1 MPGCARRV
9 RPAYSRTLCLP
20 CLKAGFFCFYTTAT
34 DLFMSSFLFLHFCDD
49 VFELL
54 GLYFSAFTLS
64 RVSSGGFL
72 PLPSKPPQGSHTAST
87 GLVCGFAGVVP
98 YPASKTAHKA
108 AQGRVWFLPRT
119 NLPLPLK
126 GEGLGIILVGFVGVF
141 TQRSPV
147 LFRRKRRILRIR
159 GLLSAVAT
167 GNCWSQTAHTAS
179 TGPVW
184 GFPGVVSLP
193 CPQNRTQGRTGA
205 SLVLARWLAL
215 VRRIVLPFGNPV

>member
-1 MPGCARRV
+1 
-9 RPAYSRTLCLP
+9 
-20 CLKAGFFCFYTTAT
+20 
-34 DLFMSSFLFLHFCDD
+34 MSSFLFLHFCDD

-72 PLPSKPPQGSHTAST
+72 PLPSKPPQLAHTAST
-87 GLVCGFAGVVP
+87 GRVCCFGGVVP
-98 YPASKTAHKA
+98 SDQPKIA

-126 GEGLGIILVGFVGVF
+126 GERLDFAQLGGLRVRNAEKPGAFPKEKTDTSYPRASLGSCLWQLML
-141 TQRSPV
+141 T
-147 LFRRKRRILRIR
+147 
-159 GLLSAVAT
+159 
-167 GNCWSQTAHTAS
+167 TAPTAS